1 MTVSVTDATVKP
13 KLVMDTYRRAYQSV
27 HHREPYITHLSD
39 DWYQVNGETVH
50 RLTLFREITR
60 LRDMAQTHRLIKT
73 DKSVVQRLINRLR
86 NL

>member
-1 MTVSVTDATVKP
+1 MTVTVTDATVKP

-39 DWYQVNGETVH
+39 DWYLVNGETVH

-60 LRDMAQTHRLIKT
+60 LRDMAQRHRLISADKT
-73 DKSVVQRLINRLR
+73 VIQRLISRLR